1 VTPDAVPF
9 SYYQRLTKTQKRIYD
24 ESDRIGSV
32 ELHRPAAHRDRVL
45 ALAAALAEGARPPT
59 ERAAQA
65 LADGLTEALSV
76 PALRVRVQERR
87 PSWQTGELHGLYEA
101 DAKGRY
107 KISLWMRTAQRVQV
121 VKFKTF
127 LRTLLHELCHHLDYQ
142 RFRLKDSFHTEGF
155 YRRESSLLRQLYP
168 QELDKARAAKTPIPR
183 RTRLRPPAADV

>member
-1 VTPDAVPF
+1 MPF

-32 ELHRPAAHRDRVL
+32 ELYRPVAHRERVL
-45 ALAAALAEGARPPT
+45 ALASALASGERPAT
-59 ERAAQA
+59 ERAARA
-65 LADGLTEALSV
+65 LADSLTEALGV
-76 PALRVRVQERR
+76 PGLRIRVQERR

-101 DAKGRY
+101 DENGRY
-107 KISLWMRTAQRVQV
+107 KISLWMRTARRVQV

-155 YRRESSLLRQLYP
+155 YRRESSLLRQMYP
-168 QELDKARAAKTPIPR
+168 AELDAAEGAKKRASGR
-183 RTRLRPPAADV
+183 SRLRPPTADV